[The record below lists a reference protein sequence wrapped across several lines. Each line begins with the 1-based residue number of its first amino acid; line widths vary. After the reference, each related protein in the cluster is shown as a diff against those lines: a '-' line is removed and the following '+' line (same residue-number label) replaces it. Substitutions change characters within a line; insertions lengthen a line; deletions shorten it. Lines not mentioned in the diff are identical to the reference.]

1 MDVLEL
7 KTSVGGFTSRLR
19 TAEQRMSDWKISQ
32 MKIYRK
38 KHGGNRLA
46 KQTQ

>member
-19 TAEQRMSDWKISQ
+19 TAEQRMSGWKNPSDENIQ
-32 MKIYRK
+32 REAW
-38 KHGGNRLA
+38 R
-46 KQTQ
+46 